1 MNISSMNL
9 GGLSG
14 DFRPRQSTDVDEKIS
29 VYGNY
34 NIVYVLTQRQHASK
48 YSYQSPIGS
57 VNPAIMDTYFSDL
70 ERELPRM
77 IVAIETDGQFMN
89 QTDRMRAFLSDHEY
103 TEEKRLPYGAD
114 SEILVYQRQLP

>member
-1 MNISSMNL
+1 
-9 GGLSG
+9 
-14 DFRPRQSTDVDEKIS
+14 
-29 VYGNY
+29 
-34 NIVYVLTQRQHASK
+34 
-48 YSYQSPIGS
+48 
-57 VNPAIMDTYFSDL
+57 MDTYFSDL